1 MISNGS
7 VRVPA
12 GGSLGAATIETAN
25 GRLANVPGEQVTIPN
40 PVIANLGGIDVLG
53 TDGVI
58 ELTGTVTRQS
68 NISKWGEGTLR
79 LSGAAANT
87 VSLHVRGG
95 TVVCAKDAGVPAFN
109 AIIGR
114 DGEDERESL
123 AVKCPAQSVAQP
135 WRVSLP
141 GCTAP
146 RGRLLHPGAGKSGQ
160 CRERP
165 LTPWAAAD
173 PGMRARLSVH
183 LSEGPGQRR
192 LQAVGVAAG
201 PLGQLVLRPRCWPE
215 VVEPQRRLT
224 AQPSSVPV
232 LTRGRGRLRLQ
243 ATPCG
248 RPALSLQVRLQLQP
262 RPLGSESGHD
272 ITQWGM
278 QCLWVIGLQSQGLG
292 VFHVRRILPKTRR
305 GGVVL

>member
-1 MISNGS
+1 M
-7 VRVPA
+7 
-12 GGSLGAATIETAN
+12 
-25 GRLANVPGEQVTIPN
+25 
-40 PVIANLGGIDVLG
+40 
-53 TDGVI
+53 
-58 ELTGTVTRQS
+58 
-68 NISKWGEGTLR
+68 
-79 LSGAAANT
+79 
-87 VSLHVRGG
+87 
-95 TVVCAKDAGVPAFN
+95 
-109 AIIGR
+109 
-114 DGEDERESL
+114 
-123 AVKCPAQSVAQP
+123 KCPAQSVVQP

-248 RPALSLQVRLQLQP
+248 RPALSLQVRPQLQP
-262 RPLGSESGHD
+262 RPLGLGPRLLPRLLLR
-272 ITQWGM
+272 
-278 QCLWVIGLQSQGLG
+278 LWCNL
-292 VFHVRRILPKTRR
+292 R
-305 GGVVL
+305 GIKAHFQEGKATFSNSTEDQKGAVGPSTPLHPPNGFLENF